1 MQSCMINVVYREGMA
16 SARAP
21 GSAHLSFTMA
31 GVCGGGGVAGY
42 AKARSVPSLVAGLAC
57 GGLFLGSGLLIKQGE
72 NVKGHGLA
80 LLTSSALVGAVAPR
94 ALQTNAKFM
103 PAGLVALLG
112 AGSAAY
118 HAKKTMDWWDSE

>member
-1 MQSCMINVVYREGMA
+1 MA
-16 SARAP
+16 SSRAP

-42 AKARSVPSLVAGLAC
+42 VKARSVPSLVAGLAC

-72 NVKGHGLA
+72 NVKGHSAA
-80 LLTSSALVGAVAPR
+80 LLTSSALFGAMAPR
-94 ALQTNAKFM
+94 ALRTKKLM

>member
-1 MQSCMINVVYREGMA
+1 
-16 SARAP
+16 
-21 GSAHLSFTMA
+21 MA

-42 AKARSVPSLVAGLAC
+42 VKARSVPSLVAGLAC

-72 NVKGHGLA
+72 NVKGHSAA
-80 LLTSSALVGAVAPR
+80 LLTSSALFGAMAPR
-94 ALQTNAKFM
+94 ALRTKKLM